1 MAPVL
6 VGPGRGRGPAAALRP
21 GPVEETLVNIA
32 EPAPGDLELDV
43 IYSRVHV
50 KVRAGGSP
58 QPFSLSMVPPPLGGH
73 PQLFCHE
80 SNWQFKAL
88 CNFFNSVPTT
98 AFVAKFN
105 WFASWPPH
113 TIPRFTAWVKRNPA
127 PRTWNAFVVGH
138 AVTPNS
144 VLLRLIV
151 MLPPFKT
158 LVTWSA
164 VRVTN
169 SAKSSPL
176 TSWVLSHRVSRFVFV
191 GL

>member
-1 MAPVL
+1 MHVNKKEPDHVGSGQVKGGPHTLVGSSLGVYSGPLPAELFLDMAPVL
-6 VGPGRGRGPAAALRP
+6 VGPGRGRGRDPAAALRP
-21 GPVEETLVNIA
+21 GPVEEKLANIA
-32 EPAPGDLELDV
+32 EPAPGDLELAV

-127 PRTWNAFVVGH
+127 P
-138 AVTPNS
+138 
-144 VLLRLIV
+144 
-151 MLPPFKT
+151 
-158 LVTWSA
+158 
-164 VRVTN
+164 
-169 SAKSSPL
+169 
-176 TSWVLSHRVSRFVFV
+176 
-191 GL
+191 